1 MKRTL
6 AVMAL
11 LGAVGLANAQVVE
24 NPILKK
30 LVEKGILR
38 EDEAAAIDEQL
49 AKEEAEKAR
58 YQAEIDK
65 TAMEA
70 KDKLSKLEKK
80 WGDMPALAGKFKKF
94 EIGGKAYLGY
104 TYQTTKKKYTEKND
118 SGDFEARR
126 FYFDTKAYISDK
138 DYIRFT
144 TDLAQENNVPSTT
157 VSSNKSLKLKIK
169 YAFLNKDISNL
180 IPHTSFK
187 FGVAHTPWIDFEQN
201 SGWLYRSVD
210 KVFLESSDGAGLWP
224 SADLGISF
232 NTKTPY
238 ITSEIGMFNGEG
250 YDKINISSKNS
261 SGFHNSFE
269 GRITYHVFGNGDK
282 KVNPTKDQYANI
294 SLHLASNIGYNDNNF
309 SDYIYQTTYT
319 YVCNGPNPSDCY
331 IKTDPKGKIVGQ
343 YPATH
348 KNLNLY
354 HIHAVYNHPMFLIAA
369 QYAKTDYNSRS
380 PLAGDGY
387 SVNAEVRPVK
397 DWAIFGRYDYWNFK
411 DGYEKTA
418 FYKDRKAYYAGIA
431 YTMNKYV
438 KWIANVASYD
448 WKASSY
454 CTGSTCDIKNNDKDR
469 TKYMLTAEL
478 SW

>member
-11 LGAVGLANAQVVE
+11 LGAVGLANAQTIE

-30 LVEKGILR
+30 LVEKGILK

-70 KDKLSKLEKK
+70 KEKLAKLEKK

-104 TYQTTKKKYTEKND
+104 TYQTTKRRYRGNND

-144 TDLAQENNVPSTT
+144 TDFVRENNVNDPGR
-157 VSSNKSLKLKIK
+157 SLKLKIK
-169 YAFLNKDISNL
+169 YGYLWKDISDL
-180 IPHTSFK
+180 IPHTGFE
-187 FGVAHTPWIDFEQN
+187 FGIAHTPWIDYEEH
-201 SGWLYRSVD
+201 SGWWYRSID
-210 KVFLESSDGAGLWP
+210 RTFIESPDGMGLWP
-224 SADLGISF
+224 SADLGINF
-232 NTKTPY
+232 KTKTPY
-238 ITSEIGMFNGEG
+238 ITSEVGMFNGEG
-250 YDKINISSKNS
+250 YDRINTNSNSS

-282 KVNPTKDQYANI
+282 KVNPTKDEYANI
-294 SLHLASNIGYNDNNF
+294 SLHLASNIGYNDNNNGA
-309 SDYIYQTTYT
+309 YT
-319 YVCNGPNPSDCY
+319 NH
-331 IKTDPKGKIVGQ
+331 T
-343 YPATH
+343 
-348 KNLNLY
+348 NLNLY

-369 QYAKTDYNSRS
+369 QYGKTDYNSDS
-380 PLAGDGY
+380 PLSGDGY
-387 SVNAEVRPVK
+387 SINAEIRPIQ
-397 DWAIFGRYDYWNFK
+397 DWSIFGRYDHWKFK
-411 DGYEKTA
+411 KELGFGNDAQARPIRADKR
-418 FYKDRKAYYAGIA
+418 DAYYFGVA

-438 KWIANVASYD
+438 KWIANVINYD
-448 WKASSY
+448 YKG
-454 CTGSTCDIKNNDKDR
+454 TNPDNRDIAR
-469 TKYMLTAEL
+469 YMLTAEL

>member
-11 LGAVGLANAQVVE
+11 LGAVGLANAQTIE

-30 LVEKGILR
+30 LVEKGILK

-49 AKEEAEKAR
+49 AQEEAEKAK

-70 KDKLSKLEKK
+70 KEKLAKLEKQ
-80 WGDMPALAGKFKKF
+80 GSMSSLLTGKFKKF

-104 TYQTTKKKYTEKND
+104 TYTTIKRKYHDKTISNNVND

-144 TDLAQENNVPSTT
+144 TDLSAGTDY
-157 VSSNKSLKLKIK
+157 KLKIK
-169 YAFLNKDISNL
+169 YGYLWKDISDL
-180 IPHTSFK
+180 VPHTGFE
-187 FGVAHTPWIDFEQN
+187 FGIVHTPWIDYEEH
-201 SGWLYRSVD
+201 SGWWYRSID
-210 KVFLESSDGAGLWP
+210 KTFMESGNGMGLWP
-224 SADLGISF
+224 SADLGINF
-232 NTKTPY
+232 KTKTPY
-238 ITSEIGMFNGEG
+238 VTSEIGMYNGEG
-250 YDKINISSKNS
+250 YDKINTSSKNS

-269 GRITYHVFGNGDK
+269 GRVTYHVFGNGDK

-294 SLHLASNIGYNDNNF
+294 SLHLASNIGYNDNNNGA
-309 SDYIYQTTYT
+309 YT
-319 YVCNGPNPSDCY
+319 NH
-331 IKTDPKGKIVGQ
+331 T
-343 YPATH
+343 
-348 KNLNLY
+348 NLNLY

-369 QYAKTDYNSRS
+369 QYAKTDYNSSS
-380 PLAGDGY
+380 PQAGDGY
-387 SVNAEVRPVK
+387 SINAEVRPVQ
-397 DWAIFGRYDYWNFK
+397 DWSIFGRYDHWKFK
-411 DGYEKTA
+411 KELPFKNDVGGP
-418 FYKDRKAYYAGIA
+418 KDATGKDIKADRRDAYYFGVA

-438 KWIANVASYD
+438 KWIANVINYD
-448 WKASSY
+448 YKGTNPDY
-454 CTGSTCDIKNNDKDR
+454 KDK

>member
-30 LVEKGILR
+30 LVEKGILK

-70 KDKLSKLEKK
+70 KDKLAKLEKK
-80 WGDMPALAGKFKKF
+80 WGDMPALTGKFKKF

-104 TYQTTKKKYTEKND
+104 TYQASKKKYNGGIND

-144 TDLAQENNVPSTT
+144 TDLSAGTDY
-157 VSSNKSLKLKIK
+157 KLKIK
-169 YAFLNKDISNL
+169 YGYLWKDISDL
-180 IPHTSFK
+180 IPHTGFE
-187 FGVAHTPWIDFEQN
+187 FGIVHTPWIDYEEH
-201 SGWLYRSVD
+201 SGWWYRSID
-210 KVFLESSDGAGLWP
+210 KTFMESGDGMGLWP
-224 SADLGISF
+224 SADLGINF
-232 NTKTPY
+232 KTKTPY

-250 YDKINISSKNS
+250 YDKINTSSKNS

-269 GRITYHVFGNGDK
+269 GRVTYHIFGNGDK

-309 SDYIYQTTYT
+309 SDYIYQTTYN
-319 YVCNGPNPSDCY
+319 YVCNGPNPSDCHVNS
-331 IKTDPKGKIVGQ
+331 DPKGKIVGQ
-343 YPATH
+343 NPATH

-369 QYAKTDYNSRS
+369 QYAKTDYNSLS
-380 PLAGDGY
+380 SQAGDGY
-387 SVNAEVRPVK
+387 SVNAEVRPVQ
-397 DWAIFGRYDYWNFK
+397 DWAIFGRYDYWKFK
-411 DGYEKTA
+411 DGYQKTA
-418 FYKDRKAYYAGIA
+418 FYKDRKAYYAGVA

-438 KWIANVASYD
+438 KWIVNVASFDY
-448 WKASSY
+448 KASSY
-454 CTGSTCDIKNNDKDR
+454 CTGATCDTKNNDKDR